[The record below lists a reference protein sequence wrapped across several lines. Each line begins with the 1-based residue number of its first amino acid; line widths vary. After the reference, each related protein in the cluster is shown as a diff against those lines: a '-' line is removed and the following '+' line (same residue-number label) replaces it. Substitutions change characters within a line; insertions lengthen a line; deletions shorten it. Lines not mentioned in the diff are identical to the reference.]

1 MNPEPQVTEYSIGG
15 RLIPRSLVATN
26 ATTQKLVSAL
36 QYINDNGGVISGVSV
51 NVAKFGQNPS
61 NAANPVWRSTL
72 FDAVV
77 GV

>member
-1 MNPEPQVTEYSIGG
+1 MNPELQVTEYSIGG
-15 RLIPRSLVATN
+15 QLIPRSLVASN
-26 ATTQKLVSAL
+26 SSTQKLVSAL
-36 QYINDNGGVISGVSV
+36 QYINLNGDVVSGVSV
-51 NVAKFGQNPS
+51 SVAKFGQNPS